1 MSELGGVDPSG
12 LHGKKIAILF
22 NSKDEAGEEEWA
34 VLAGRGVWDGEDLR
48 VSRGAGRTPFLV
60 PHHAL
65 ARLRP
70 VQDEVREIFLDA
82 DVWLPLFVGPLPED
96 ADHGEYESTGLN
108 WHDFK

>member
-1 MSELGGVDPSG
+1 MGEPAGVELSG
-12 LHGKKIAILF
+12 LHGKRIAVLL
-22 NSKDEAGEEEWA
+22 NGQDEAGEEEWA

-82 DVWLPLFVGPLPED
+82 DV
-96 ADHGEYESTGLN
+96 
-108 WHDFK
+108 